1 MKRIILTMFLI
12 ACFVLGYAQ
21 TRLLTGSVV
30 DGDNIPLPGVS
41 VIVKGTTT
49 GTVTDID
56 GQFRLNVDNPNGKT
70 LVFSSIGFLTH
81 EQPIGNT
88 SAFNIVLRE
97 DQKLLDE
104 VVVVGYGIQK
114 KKLVTG
120 ATSQVKG
127 EDMQRLNTVS
137 AVDALKSNTTGV
149 QIVKSSGLPGAGFR
163 INIRGLGTTGDATP
177 LFIVDGVPV
186 GNIDFLNP
194 ADIESTDVL
203 KDAASAAIYGS
214 RAANGVI
221 LITTKKGTFNAKPSI
236 SYDMYY
242 GVQNLYKGLPTLNA
256 KEYAIIMDE
265 ARINDG
271 LDPFDYSTLVPNW
284 GDIASGK
291 SNGTNWLEETRVKNA
306 PIQNHA
312 LSISG
317 GSESSVYAV
326 GLSYTD
332 QTGIMGKPAM
342 PYYQRYTGR
351 VNTEQV
357 LLKLNGRDFL
367 KAGQSAVYSYSQ
379 DTGVAVGGIYWNAL
393 RGLIITSPFLPLYD
407 NEGNYHK
414 SIPWRSTEPNPIAL
428 IDYNYGQNLNK
439 NYELVTNVYLELSPI
454 KDLKFK
460 TNFGYTHSSGSYRS
474 FTPTYDLSTIDKNNE
489 NNVYQSMWNGIGMS
503 FENTLTY
510 QKAINE
516 HNFDALIGNTIQ
528 KSGLGESM
536 NGGNINS
543 IFDDFEHAY
552 LINTPAIIPGKTSLN
567 GEPWGRSQLLSYFGR
582 LNYNYLEKY
591 LLTLVIRADGSSK
604 FARGK
609 RWGYFPSVAAG
620 WVVSGEPFMSSTTG
634 WLDMLK
640 LRASWGQNG
649 NQNIPSFQYLSTI
662 SFKGA
667 DYWGISKD
675 TPITGAYPDILPNPD
690 ITWETSE
697 QLNVGIDARLL
708 SNRLDVVFDLYRKST
723 KDWLVR
729 APVLASYGTGA
740 PYINGGNVDNNGLEI
755 GINWKD
761 KVGKVN
767 YFIGGNISYNKNN
780 VTKIAN
786 TEKIIHGPIS
796 VLGEGMGEIFRA
808 QEGFPIGYFWG
819 YKTDG
824 IFQNEAE
831 VLAHKNSKGEL
842 IQPNATPGDVRFVN
856 MNDDNLISDAD
867 KVMIGDPNPD
877 FTFGLNLGADYKGFY
892 FTVTGNGVAGNQIAR
907 NYRTPDVQ
915 RNNYT
920 TEIFERW
927 HGEGT
932 SNRIPKVSMSTHI
945 NRQYMSDLYIENGDY
960 FRISNITL
968 GYDFKN
974 IRTLIPIEGIRIY
987 TSLQNAYTFTK
998 YKGMDPEIGFNGDVD
1013 GSFGTGMDVGFYP
1026 SPRTVLFGASIK
1038 F

>member
-1 MKRIILTMFLI
+1 M
-12 ACFVLGYAQ
+12 ACFVLGYGQ
-21 TRLLTGSVV
+21 TRLLTGSVT

-56 GQFRLNVDNPNGKT
+56 GRFRLNVDNPSGKT
-70 LVFSSIGFLTH
+70 LVFSSIGFVSH
-81 EQPIGNT
+81 EQLIGNAST
-88 SAFNIVLRE
+88 FNIVLRE

-104 VVVVGYGIQK
+104 VVVVGYGIQR

-137 AVDALKSNTTGV
+137 AIDALKSNTTGV
-149 QIVKSSGLPGAGFR
+149 QIVKTSGQPGSGFR
-163 INIRGLGTTGDATP
+163 VNIRGLGTTGDATP
-177 LFIVDGVPV
+177 LYIVDGVQV

-194 ADIESTDVL
+194 ADIESTDIL
-203 KDAASAAIYGS
+203 KDAASASIYGS

-221 LITTKKGTFNAKPSI
+221 LITTKKGSFNAKPSI
-236 SYDMYY
+236 GYDMYY
-242 GVQNLYKGLPTLNA
+242 GVQNLYKTLPTLNA
-256 KEYAIIMDE
+256 KEYAMIMDE

-271 LDPFDYSTLVPNW
+271 LDPFDFSELVPNW

-291 SNGTNWLEETRVKNA
+291 SNGTNWLEEARVKNA
-306 PIQNHA
+306 PIQNHS
-312 LSISG
+312 LTING
-317 GSESSVYAV
+317 GSESSTYAV

-332 QTGIMGKPAM
+332 QKGIFGAPVA
-342 PYYQRYTGR
+342 PFYQRYTGR
-351 VNTEQV
+351 VNIEQI
-357 LLKLNGRDFL
+357 LLRLNGREFL
-367 KAGQSAVYSYSQ
+367 KSGQSAIYTYSQ
-379 DTGVAVGGIYWNAL
+379 NAGIAVGGVYWNSL
-393 RGLIITSPFLPLYD
+393 RNLIISSPFLPMYD
-407 NEGNYHK
+407 ENGEYHK
-414 SIPWRSTEPNPIAL
+414 SIPWRSTEPNPIA
-428 IDYNYGQNLNK
+428 IMHYNQGQNKSK
-439 NYELVTNVYLELSPI
+439 NHNLVTNVYLELSPI
-454 KDLKFK
+454 ENLKFK
-460 TNFGYTHSSGSYRS
+460 TNFGYTNNSGTYRS
-474 FTPTYDLSTIDKNNE
+474 FSPAYSLSIIDTKPE
-489 NNVYQSMWNGIGMS
+489 NSVSQSMWNGIGLT
-503 FENTLTY
+503 FENTLNY
-510 QKAINE
+510 VMKLKE
-516 HNFDALIGNTIQ
+516 HHNFDFLIGNTIQ

-536 NGGNINS
+536 NGSNVNS
-543 IFDDFEHAY
+543 IFDDFKHAY
-552 LINTPAIIPGKTSLN
+552 LINTPTIIPGKTSLS
-567 GEPWGRSQLLSYFGR
+567 GEPWGENKLLSYFGR
-582 LNYNYLEKY
+582 VNYNYAEKY
-591 LLTLVIRADGSSK
+591 LLTLIMRADGSSK

-620 WVVSGEPFMSSTTG
+620 WVVSSEPFMSNTSD

-662 SFKGA
+662 SFIGA
-667 DYWGISKD
+667 DYFGLTKD
-675 TPITGAYPDILPNPD
+675 LKLTGAYPNVLPNPN

-697 QLNVGIDARLL
+697 QANFGIDARFL
-708 SNRLDVVFDLYRKST
+708 NNKLDVVFDLYKKST

-740 PYINGGNVDNNGLEI
+740 PYINGGNVDNKGVEL
-755 GINWKD
+755 GANWRSS
-761 KVGKVN
+761 VGKVN
-767 YFIGGNISYNKNN
+767 YFIGANVSYNKNE

-786 TEKIIHGPIS
+786 TEKIIHGPATA
-796 VLGEGMGEIFRA
+796 LGTGMSELFRA

-831 VLAHKNSKGEL
+831 VLAYKNSKGEL
-842 IQPNATPGDVRFVN
+842 IQPGATPGDVRFVN

-867 KVMIGDPNPD
+867 KVMLGDPNPD

-932 SNRIPKVSMSTHI
+932 SNKIPKVSMSTHI
-945 NRQYMSDLYIENGDY
+945 NRQYVSDLYIEDGDY

-968 GYDFKN
+968 GYDIKN
-974 IRTLIPIEGIRIY
+974 IKTLIPIQNIRIY
-987 TSLQNAYTFTK
+987 TSIQNAYTFTK
-998 YKGMDPEIGFNGDVD
+998 YRGMDPEVGFNGDM
-1013 GSFGTGMDVGFYP
+1013 SFGSGIDVGFYP
-1026 SPRTVLFGASIK
+1026 APRTVLFGLNVK